1 MDLTGSQTCSGP
13 QADLLC
19 PTPAISRVSSYR
31 LPKPFRHL
39 DTGQVKRGMEGRAL
53 SSPAPR
59 EPSPD
64 EPPEAQRKPG
74 CRLRPTRVSAVTRA
88 HPARPAHL
96 WERVLVLIWLFNWED
111 GGMGRGCALLLLPLS
126 HVVGSALALPPSF
139 LEPVFCSPSSCLVL
153 LCVSLAFSLLPSFP
167 QTPLCRIP
175 LCLLSVSVLCISL
188 SCCFGLP
195 LSQLCLWSS
204 VPVSAFL
211 SPWPLPDSGPSHLGR
226 KVNI

>member
-111 GGMGRGCALLLLPLS
+111 GGMGRGCALLLLPLVS
-126 HVVGSALALPPSF
+126 CCRLCLGPPPFFPGACLLLSIFMSRLAL
-139 LEPVFCSPSSCLVL
+139 
-153 LCVSLAFSLLPSFP
+153 CV
-167 QTPLCRIP
+167 
-175 LCLLSVSVLCISL
+175 
-188 SCCFGLP
+188 FGLFSPP
-195 LSQLCLWSS
+195 L
-204 VPVSAFL
+204 VP
-211 SPWPLPDSGPSHLGR
+211 PNPPLPDPSLPALCVCPVHQSVLLFR
-226 KVNI
+226 PPPFSALSLVFCPCLCLSFSLAPP